1 MIPNHKI
8 IHCPLCGATES
19 VFLSNYP
26 GSFLSC
32 KELHECHR
40 CELVFTEKMPSK
52 EELISYYSNG
62 GFYDEFV
69 NPFNKEFINF
79 SVELS
84 YTRLR
89 LIEKETHVFKKN
101 CKVLDIG
108 SGNSS
113 FGIALNKF
121 SQDFIY
127 DVVEPDDQVRS
138 KLIDWTDNRYSDIEE
153 IKAGG
158 YNLAVMN
165 QVLEHVPDPV
175 DFIASVAQLLSKSGY
190 IYIDVPYKDFLF
202 KPSVVPHILFWTQES
217 ISYLLEKTGFQI
229 IFCNTVGMPHVKA
242 KKEFNQQTL
251 MEKIC
256 NPWSYANYVNKIA
269 ANLGLGPLLDTFSQ
283 FEADQYGG
291 QRQWLRCIAQKID

>member
-1 MIPNHKI
+1 MISNHKI

-40 CELVFTEKMPSK
+40 CVLVFTEKMPSK

-62 GFYDEFV
+62 GFYDEFF
-69 NPFNKEFINF
+69 NPFSKEFINF
-79 SVELS
+79 SVNLS
-84 YTRLR
+84 KSRLR
-89 LIEKETHVFKKN
+89 LIEKKTHVFMNN

-113 FGIALNKF
+113 FGIALKNF
-121 SQDFIY
+121 SQEFIY

-153 IKAGG
+153 IKAGE
-158 YNLAVMN
+158 YNLALMN

-175 DFIASVAQLLSKSGY
+175 DFIASVSPLLSKSGY
-190 IYIDVPYKDFLF
+190 IFIEVPYKDFLY
-202 KPSVVPHILFWTQES
+202 KPSVAPHILFWTQES
-217 ISYLLEKTGFQI
+217 ISYLLEKAGFQT
-229 IFCNTVGMPHVKA
+229 IFCNTAGMPYYKA
-242 KKEFNQQTL
+242 KKFFNPKTL

-256 NPWSYANYVNKIA
+256 NPWLYANYVNKIA
-269 ANLGLGPLLDTFSQ
+269 ANLVSPDFIDTFSQ
-283 FEADQYGG
+283 FESDHYGG
-291 QRQWLRCIAQKID
+291 DRQWLRCLAQKID